1 MTIGFSFALL
11 ASADSPEIPMSHVP
25 GSLCAGTGS
34 GAAGVEHVLC
44 STLITNALETGI
56 VWDLCTM
63 GAADQHATAC
73 IPTIQPFSAQRRQ
86 CDSRWLCVAVG
97 DTGQRLIIK

>member
-73 IPTIQPFSAQRRQ
+73 IPSLRQSSRYLRRGVSATP
-86 CDSRWLCVAVG
+86 VAVCG
-97 DTGQRLIIK
+97 CGGQRLIIK